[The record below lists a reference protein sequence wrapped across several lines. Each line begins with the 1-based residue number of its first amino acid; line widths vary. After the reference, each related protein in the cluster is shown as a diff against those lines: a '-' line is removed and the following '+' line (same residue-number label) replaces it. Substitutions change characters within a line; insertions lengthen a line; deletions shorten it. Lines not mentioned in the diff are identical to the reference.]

1 MLIEKQKLSLIICTR
16 NRVDLL
22 KNLLSSIV
30 NSQSQPHEIVI
41 VSSGKSI
48 YELVNQYSSLLK
60 IKHLHTKLIGQ
71 SNQKKLAFNLLNDD
85 SNWVFFLDDDLE
97 LMPTTLT
104 DAFLRIGQVQ
114 NENVSGIGTRLIDKS
129 SNFQKLQKRQ
139 SNSTRQIG
147 KIKPSG
153 RASKYAFNS
162 FTSTEWL
169 NGASIW
175 RKDCLDQYTLPLLN
189 SKYAAYEDV
198 IFSSNV
204 SKNSQLIYDPEIKV
218 LEQLSHTNIKL
229 NLSQFKYISLWTG
242 FLVCSRPDTRIDSY
256 KCLTIFRAV
265 KFLLT
270 GGFLHIVRTR
280 KIIAFLKFCSQMIF
294 LPMNK
299 SKSKEI
305 IIGLLKL
312 ESSVS

>member
-175 RKDCLDQYTLPLLN
+175 RKDSLDQYTLPILN

-204 SKNSQLIYDPEIKV
+204 SKYSQLIYDPEIKV
-218 LEQLSHTNIKL
+218 LEQLSHANIKL

-242 FLVCSRPDTRIDSY
+242 FLVCSRADTRIDSF
-256 KCLTIFRAV
+256 KCLTIFRAF

-270 GGFLHIVRTR
+270 GGFLQIVRTR
-280 KIIAFLKFCSQMIF
+280 KIIAFLKFSSQMIS

-305 IIGLLKL
+305 IIGLLKI

>member
-1 MLIEKQKLSLIICTR
+1 MNFNLSLIICTR
-16 NRVDLL
+16 NRPQMLNVLL
-22 KNLLSSIV
+22 NSIELSETKPNSVIV
-30 NSQSQPHEIVI
+30 
-41 VSSGKSI
+41 VSSGDDISEVI
-48 YELVNQYSSLLK
+48 EAHRNSLQL
-60 IKHLHTKLIGQ
+60 LHHHTSKVGQ
-71 SNQKKLAFNLLNDD
+71 SNQKIIAIQMLP
-85 SNWVFFLDDDLE
+85 SQTEWVFFLDDDLE
-97 LMPTTLT
+97 LMPTTLNYV
-104 DAFLRIGQVQ
+104 FLRIGQIQ
-114 NENVSGIGTRLIDKS
+114 NGNVSGIGTRLIDKS
-129 SNFQKLQKRQ
+129 SNLQELQPRQ
-139 SNSTRQIG
+139 SNFKRQIG

-162 FTSTEWL
+162 ITSTEWL

-175 RKDCLDQYTLPLLN
+175 RKESLDQYTLPILN

-204 SKNSQLIYDPEIKV
+204 SKNSQLIYDPGIKV
-218 LEQLSHTNIKL
+218 LEQLSHANIKL

-256 KCLTIFRAV
+256 KCLTIFRAF

-270 GGFLHIVRTR
+270 GGFLQIVRTR
-280 KIIAFLKFCSQMIF
+280 KVIAFLKFSSQMIS

-305 IIGLLKL
+305 IVSLLEF
-312 ESSVS
+312 ESNVS

>member
-1 MLIEKQKLSLIICTR
+1 MNLNLSVIICTR
-16 NRVDLL
+16 NRPKMLNVLL
-22 KNLLSSIV
+22 NSIELSETQPNSVIV
-30 NSQSQPHEIVI
+30 
-41 VSSGKSI
+41 VSSGDDISEVI
-48 YELVNQYSSLLK
+48 EAHRNSFQLF
-60 IKHLHTKLIGQ
+60 HHHTSKVGQ
-71 SNQKKLAFNLLNDD
+71 SNQKMIAIQMLPPQ
-85 SNWVFFLDDDLE
+85 SEWVFFLDDDLE
-97 LMPTTLT
+97 LMPTTLNYV
-104 DAFLRIGQVQ
+104 FVRIGQVQ

-129 SNFQKLQKRQ
+129 SIFQESQNRQ
-139 SNSTRQIG
+139 SNSRRQIG

-162 FTSTEWL
+162 ITSTEWL

-175 RKDCLDQYTLPLLN
+175 RKDSLDQYTLPILN

-204 SKNSQLIYDPEIKV
+204 SKKSQLIYDPEIKV
-218 LEQLSHTNIKL
+218 LEQVSHANIKL

-256 KCLTIFRAV
+256 KCLTIFRAF

-270 GGFLHIVRTR
+270 GGFLQIVRTR
-280 KIIAFLKFCSQMIF
+280 KIIAFLKFSSQMIS

>member
-1 MLIEKQKLSLIICTR
+1 MNLNLSLSICTR
-16 NRVDLL
+16 NRPQMLNVLL
-22 KNLLSSIV
+22 NSIGLSQTKPNSVIV
-30 NSQSQPHEIVI
+30 
-41 VSSGKSI
+41 VSSGDDIS
-48 YELVNQYSSLLK
+48 EVVEAHRNSFQLL
-60 IKHLHTKLIGQ
+60 HHHTSKVGQ
-71 SNQKKLAFNLLNDD
+71 SNQKIIAIQMLPPQTE
-85 SNWVFFLDDDLE
+85 WVFFLDDDLE
-97 LMPTTLT
+97 LLPTTLNYV
-104 DAFLRIGQVQ
+104 FLRIGQVQ
-114 NENVSGIGTRLIDKS
+114 NGNVSGIGTRLINKS
-129 SNFQKLQKRQ
+129 SNLQESQPRQ
-139 SNSTRQIG
+139 SNSRRQIG

-162 FTSTEWL
+162 ITSTEWL

-175 RKDCLDQYTLPLLN
+175 RKDSLYQYTLPILN

-218 LEQLSHTNIKL
+218 LEQLSHANIKL

-256 KCLTIFRAV
+256 KCLTIFRAF

-270 GGFLHIVRTR
+270 GGFLQIVRTR
-280 KIIAFLKFCSQMIF
+280 KIMAFLKFSSQMIS
-294 LPMNK
+294 LPTNK

-305 IIGLLKL
+305 IVGLLEL

>member
-1 MLIEKQKLSLIICTR
+1 MKKQKLSLIICTR

-30 NSQSQPHEIVI
+30 NSQSQPHEVVI
-41 VSSGKSI
+41 VSSGESI
-48 YELVNQYSSLLK
+48 YELVNQYSILLK
-60 IKHLHTKLIGQ
+60 IKHLHTEMIGQ
-71 SNQKKLAFNLLNDD
+71 SNQKKLAFNLLDDD

-97 LMPTTLT
+97 LKPTTLT
-104 DAFLRIGQVQ
+104 DAFLRIRQIQ
-114 NENVSGIGTRLIDKS
+114 NGNVSGLGTRLIHKS
-129 SNFQKLQKRQ
+129 SNLEELQPWQ
-139 SNSTRQIG
+139 SNSRRQIG

-153 RASKYAFNS
+153 RATKYAFNS
-162 FTSTEWL
+162 ITSTEWL

-175 RKDCLDQYTLPLLN
+175 RKDSLDQYTLPVLN

-218 LEQLSHTNIKL
+218 LEQLSHANIKL
-229 NLSQFKYISLWTG
+229 NLSQFKYIALWTG
-242 FLVCSRPDTRIDSY
+242 YLVCSRPDTKIVSY
-256 KCLTIFRAV
+256 KCLTIFRAF
-265 KFLLT
+265 KFLLS
-270 GGFLHIVRTR
+270 GGFLQIVQTR
-280 KIIAFLKFCSQMIF
+280 KIIAFLKFCSQMIS

>member
-1 MLIEKQKLSLIICTR
+1 MLNVLLNSIELSDTKP
-16 NRVDLL
+16 NSV
-22 KNLLSSIV
+22 IV
-30 NSQSQPHEIVI
+30 
-41 VSSGKSI
+41 VSSGDDISEVI
-48 YELVNQYSSLLK
+48 EAHRISFQLL
-60 IKHLHTKLIGQ
+60 HHHTSKVGQ
-71 SNQKKLAFNLLNDD
+71 SNQKIIAIQMLPPQTE
-85 SNWVFFLDDDLE
+85 WVFFLDDDLE
-97 LMPTTLT
+97 LMPTTLNYVL
-104 DAFLRIGQVQ
+104 LRIGQVQ
-114 NENVSGIGTRLIDKS
+114 NGNVSGIGTRLIDKS
-129 SNFQKLQKRQ
+129 SNLQESQPRH
-139 SNSTRQIG
+139 SSSRHQIG

-153 RASKYAFNS
+153 RVSKYAFNS
-162 FTSTEWL
+162 ITPTEWL

-175 RKDCLDQYTLPLLN
+175 RKDSLDQYTLPVLN

-204 SKNSQLIYDPEIKV
+204 SKKSQLIYDPEIEV
-218 LEQLSHTNIKL
+218 LEQVSHANIKL

-256 KCLTIFRAV
+256 KCLTIFRAF

-270 GGFLHIVRTR
+270 GGFLQIVRTR
-280 KIIAFLKFCSQMIF
+280 KIIAFLKFSSQMIF

>member
-1 MLIEKQKLSLIICTR
+1 MNLNLSLIICTR
-16 NRVDLL
+16 NRPQMLNVLL
-22 KNLLSSIV
+22 NSIELSETQPNSVIV
-30 NSQSQPHEIVI
+30 
-41 VSSGKSI
+41 VSSGDDISEVI
-48 YELVNQYSSLLK
+48 EAHRNSFQLL
-60 IKHLHTKLIGQ
+60 HHHTSKVGQ
-71 SNQKKLAFNLLNDD
+71 SNQKMIAIQMLPPQ
-85 SNWVFFLDDDLE
+85 SEWVFFLDDDLE
-97 LMPTTLT
+97 LMPTTLNYVYV
-104 DAFLRIGQVQ
+104 RIGQVQ

-129 SNFQKLQKRQ
+129 SNFQESQNRQ
-139 SNSTRQIG
+139 SNSRRQIG

-162 FTSTEWL
+162 ITSTEWL

-218 LEQLSHTNIKL
+218 LEQLSHTNNKF

-242 FLVCSRPDTRIDSY
+242 FLVCSRPDTRIDRY

-280 KIIAFLKFCSQMIF
+280 KIINFLKFCSRIIS
-294 LPMNK
+294 LPTNK
-299 SKSKEI
+299 SKSKKI

-312 ESSVS
+312 ESGVS